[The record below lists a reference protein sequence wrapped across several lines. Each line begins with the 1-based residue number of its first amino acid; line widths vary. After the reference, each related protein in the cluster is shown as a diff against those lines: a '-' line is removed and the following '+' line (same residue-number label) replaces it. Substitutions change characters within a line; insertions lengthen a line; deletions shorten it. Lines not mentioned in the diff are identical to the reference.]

1 MFNTGKTA
9 VFVSILGAMG
19 GCAVESTPSETA
31 LSSEALVLPKGR
43 ALCSEPGIRKV
54 DDGVIVCGTGAA
66 LLVDTGD
73 GLDLGLR
80 LASLGP
86 DGLPPIQ
93 VDAIDGNHRVPR
105 V

>member
-1 MFNTGKTA
+1 
-9 VFVSILGAMG
+9 
-19 GCAVESTPSETA
+19 
-31 LSSEALVLPKGR
+31 
-43 ALCSEPGIRKV
+43 
-54 DDGVIVCGTGAA
+54 VIVCGTGAA

-93 VDAIDGNHRVPR
+93 EDAIDGNHRVPR